1 MGNVAFFENL
11 EPQSCYK
18 KPFLICFVL
27 SVGFS
32 SLLCTD
38 QLFKM
43 KVIGA
48 AVLSVLFCTGKQ
60 EHNQSPGREF
70 R

>member
-1 MGNVAFFENL
+1 MLLFLKTWSHDPAIKSL
-11 EPQSCYK
+11 
-18 KPFLICFVL
+18 FLICFVL

>member
-11 EPQSCYK
+11 EPRSCYK
-18 KPFLICFVL
+18 KPFLICF
-27 SVGFS
+27 VGFS

-48 AVLSVLFCTGKQ
+48 AVLSVLFCTGKR
-60 EHNQSPGREF
+60 EHNQSLGREF